1 MSDDPARDAIDAAAE
16 QLRTANHAIPLGP
29 RTPQAAYER
38 VGALAEL
45 LTKLEQTLRVTA
57 DQADRLTSGQGLK
70 SDDVTPAG
78 SHARIASQNLY
89 FAVDR
94 ISAALAQINTA
105 RTRLSHI
112 GRTEA

>member
-45 LTKLEQTLRVTA
+45 LTKLEQTLRVTG
-57 DQADRLTSGQGLK
+57 DQLDRLTSGQGLR

-78 SHARIASQNLY
+78 SHARIASQNLH

-94 ISAALAQINTA
+94 VSAALAQVNTA
-105 RTRLSHI
+105 RSRLSHI
-112 GRTEA
+112 RTEET